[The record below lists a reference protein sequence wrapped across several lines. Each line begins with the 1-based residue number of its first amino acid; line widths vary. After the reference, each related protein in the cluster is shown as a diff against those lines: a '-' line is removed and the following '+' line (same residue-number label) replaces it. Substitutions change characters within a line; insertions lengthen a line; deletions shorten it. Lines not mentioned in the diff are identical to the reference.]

1 MKTSRI
7 LFISFFGLIGVVL
20 LSLLIPAPEKSKTE
34 MESAKDRFREIV
46 KEIPVFKHLKV
57 EPRCFVEVFASDSL
71 PNRITISEPVD
82 SVPHEVAFYL
92 LGDTLV
98 VTSTDKHEGNY
109 AKLYCGD
116 LLSYT
121 ALGRIKISNRQHSIL
136 VCAQKG
142 GNVEVGTRFSGTRL
156 FVGATE
162 KGKVYS
168 RCDKITYVKAQLNN
182 AELKVYKANLD
193 SVQVV
198 AQNGSNIRLQSP
210 AWLQMQKDGSS
221 KYYEQQ

>member
-7 LFISFFGLIGVVL
+7 LFISFFGLIGLVL
-20 LSLLIPAPEKSKTE
+20 LSLLIPAPEKSQEEIEKE
-34 MESAKDRFREIV
+34 KNSFREIV
-46 KEIPVFKHLKV
+46 QETPVFKHLKV
-57 EPRCFVEVFASDSL
+57 ERRCFIEVFASDSL
-71 PNRITISEPVD
+71 PNRIIINEPAD

-92 LGDTLV
+92 SGDTLV
-98 VTSTDKHEGNY
+98 VTSTEKHEGNY
-109 AKLYCGD
+109 AKLYCDD

-121 ALGRIKISNRQHSIL
+121 ALGRIKISNCQHSVS

-156 FVGATE
+156 FVSATE

-168 RCDKITYVKAQLNN
+168 KCDKITYVNAQLNN

-193 SVQVV
+193 SAQVV